1 MSQSAKKSSP
11 KPYIPENLRRLKSKD
26 LPKNDSFK
34 QKYREE
40 QRHPSPLQEPAPA
53 LQRAGRRGPATWMWS
68 QQAWWASSTTGC
80 WGVRGFKGEP
90 MLPLRVWTLQ
100 KVPQRSES
108 ASTQLKMTVHSSTSV
123 PARVLTEQAFDVARE
138 MPPPLWSGL
147 KCEFSKRGRNRAKTA
162 LCTARL

>member
-1 MSQSAKKSSP
+1 MILSNKSTEKS
-11 KPYIPENLRRLKSKD
+11 NLTHPHYRNQP
-26 LPKNDSFK
+26 LPSRG
-34 QKYREE
+34 QAGGGRP
-40 QRHPSPLQEPAPA
+40 RGCGPSRPGGPPPTQY
-53 LQRAGRRGPATWMWS
+53 AGGS
-68 QQAWWASSTTGC
+68 EAS
-80 WGVRGFKGEP
+80 KGEP

-108 ASTQLKMTVHSSTSV
+108 ASTQLKMTVHSSTSA

-138 MPPPLWSGL
+138 TPPPLWSGL